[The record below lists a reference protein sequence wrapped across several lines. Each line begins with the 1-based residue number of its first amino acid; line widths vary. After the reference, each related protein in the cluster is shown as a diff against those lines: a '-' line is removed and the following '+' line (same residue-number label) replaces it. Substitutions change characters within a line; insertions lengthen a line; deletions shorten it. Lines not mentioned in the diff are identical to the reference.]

1 MKEETYKKAG
11 ELKKEIEKLQ
21 NIIGGLKYRKQ
32 ATDRNI
38 NPHKDPWWYFRALN
52 LKKAP
57 EKTEE
62 ALIIIFDNTHPR
74 GTEIEVDE
82 DFLNMLINY
91 FEDKKK
97 EKEKEFDA
105 LN

>member
-1 MKEETYKKAG
+1 MTEKTYRKAG
-11 ELKKEIEKLQ
+11 EIKREIEKLQ
-21 NIIGGLKYRKQ
+21 SIIGGLKYRKQ

-38 NPHKDPWWYFRALN
+38 NPYKDPWWYFRALN
-52 LKKAP
+52 LKKAT

-62 ALIIIFDNTHPR
+62 AYIIIFDNTNPH

-91 FEDKKK
+91 FEGKKK

-105 LN
+105 LS